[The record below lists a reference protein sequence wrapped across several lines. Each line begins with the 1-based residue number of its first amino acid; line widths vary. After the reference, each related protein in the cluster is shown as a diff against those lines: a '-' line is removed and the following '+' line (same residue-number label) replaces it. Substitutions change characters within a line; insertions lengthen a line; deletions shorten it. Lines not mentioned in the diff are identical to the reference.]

1 MRCSKCNSDNVFVK
15 KGKCFCFECF
25 DFTEVNPSD
34 KLDDYVNK
42 REINADYFQVN
53 MPRLQSELNKFADFE
68 KKLEQERVA
77 KTEEKLKRRGEKPLK
92 LETGEVD
99 EAEKFTDENSY
110 SFQVIS
116 AGIDLLAKE
125 KYDKAREIMELIF
138 VTYKEADIYNE
149 FKYKCFNRICLL
161 LGMIYDGL

>member
-68 KKLEQERVA
+68 LSDTKQHDMVYIR
-77 KTEEKLKRRGEKPLK
+77 
-92 LETGEVD
+92 
-99 EAEKFTDENSY
+99 N
-110 SFQVIS
+110 
-116 AGIDLLAKE
+116 IDYYNMQKE
-125 KYDKAREIMELIF
+125 IK
-138 VTYKEADIYNE
+138 N
-149 FKYKCFNRICLL
+149 
-161 LGMIYDGL
+161 